1 MKRNAFIVLL
11 LFMAEA
17 LFAQQEIIMPPFLK
31 AGDTIAVISPSST
44 PDSLTVAKGCD
55 ALRVTRCLSLCASSV
70 LWPKK
75 TMTASAEF
83 LYVIVGD

>member
-1 MKRNAFIVLL
+1 MANMERNAFIVLL
-11 LFMAEA
+11 LCMAEA

-55 ALRVTRCLSLCASSV
+55 ALKVTRCLSLLCCKPNNWSV
-70 LWPKK
+70 
-75 TMTASAEF
+75 F
-83 LYVIVGD
+83 